1 MKHSITLSLRK
12 LVKLKSSKV
21 RKFSKAFF
29 KFNTLI
35 VRITEAV
42 ARDKKKLFLNISQYS
57 EENIWVLESLL
68 IIMLQAFRPA
78 TLWKRES
85 NKGVFF
91 SKYCEIS
98 ENTYLEEHVRTAAF
112 ESKIAFVQS
121 MKIVQSVANIYW

>member
-91 SKYCEIS
+91 SKYCKLS
-98 ENTYLEEHVRTAAF
+98 ENTYLEEYVRTAAF

>member
-57 EENIWVLESLL
+57 EENICVGVSFNNNVAG
-68 IIMLQAFRPA
+68 LQAN
-78 TLWKRES
+78 S
-85 NKGVFF
+85 GVFF
-91 SKYCEIS
+91 PKYCEIS
-98 ENTYLEEHVRTAAF
+98 ENTYLEEHVRKAAF

-121 MKIVQSVANIYW
+121 TKIVQSVAKIY